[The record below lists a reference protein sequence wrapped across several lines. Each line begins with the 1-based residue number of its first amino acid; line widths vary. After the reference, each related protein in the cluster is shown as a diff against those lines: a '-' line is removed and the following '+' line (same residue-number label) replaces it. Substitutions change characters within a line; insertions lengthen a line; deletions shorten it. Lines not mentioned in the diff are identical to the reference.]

1 MARFRPKGLGLERV
15 LGVGALFSTA
25 YGNVGS
31 SIYYALG
38 VVAVF
43 ALGLTPLA
51 YVIAGAIFVMTA
63 MTYTEATV
71 NFPEAGGSSSFA
83 RRAFNE
89 FVSFF
94 AAWGQMLNYVI
105 TIAISAFFVPSYLS
119 VFWEPLGESPGQIVA
134 AVVVVLLLSCVNLVG
149 VRESARLNFFLAAFD
164 FATQLLIM
172 LLGFVL
178 VLNFGTL
185 IDNVRWG
192 EVPEWSDFAL
202 GIALAMISYTG
213 IETISN
219 LAEEARNPRR
229 MVPKAMQYVVLAVLV
244 ISAGIP
250 AVALSAMPVTEVG
263 GEYTTELATT
273 YADNPILGIVKN
285 MELGPLGGFMEVY
298 VALIAAIILLIAT
311 NAGVIG
317 VSRLTYSMGQYR
329 QVPDQLRRIS
339 PRSKTPT
346 TAIFVFGFLACLVLI
361 PGEAEFLGTMY
372 AFGAMLSFTI
382 GHAALVALRWRLARD
397 RMREIPGDV
406 RVVAEDEEEE
416 GWYRAPGNV
425 RIAGVEVPMFAVLG
439 GVGTLAAWIAVMAL
453 YPRALVAGWAWL
465 AIGVITYTLY
475 RKRAG
480 LSLTETT
487 KVALPPLA
495 GVQPV
500 EYAGVLVAFEEGTY
514 SEDAMAT
521 ALKLASH
528 RGGVVRVIV
537 TVTVPQHLD
546 INAPL
551 PEAEATAQ
559 AVIEAARQWAGR
571 GQRVR
576 GRVVKVRPDEA
587 GHRIVREAIDAR
599 SQAIVMPMPSR
610 RPSGKVLSK
619 TLEVVLAKRPCRV
632 IVDSVPA
639 KPLRERRPARD
650 RAPV

>member
-51 YVIAGAIFVMTA
+51 YLIAGAIFVMTA

-119 VFWEPLGESPGQIVA
+119 IFWEPLGESPGQVLAGIVI
-134 AVVVVLLLSCVNLVG
+134 VFLLAMVNLVG
-149 VRESARLNFFLAAFD
+149 VRESAKLNFFLAVFD
-164 FATQLLIM
+164 FATQVLIM
-172 LLGFVL
+172 LLGFFL

-185 IDNVRWG
+185 IDNVSWG

-219 LAEEARNPRR
+219 LAEEARTPRQL
-229 MVPKAMQYVVLAVLV
+229 VPKAMKYVVVAVLV

-250 AVALSAMPVTEVG
+250 AVALSAMPVSDAGAES
-263 GEYTTELATT
+263 TTQLATT

-285 MELGPLGGFMEVY
+285 MDLGVFAGFMEVY

-329 QVPDQLRRIS
+329 QVPDRLRRIS
-339 PRSKTPT
+339 PRSRTPT
-346 TAIFVFGFLACLVLI
+346 TAIFVFGFIACLVMI
-361 PGEAEFLGTMY
+361 PGQAEFLGTMY
-372 AFGAMLSFTI
+372 AFGAMLSFTV
-382 GHAALVALRWRLARD
+382 GHSALVMLRWRVARNQ
-397 RMREIPGDV
+397 MREVPGDV
-406 RVVAEDEEEE
+406 RVAEDQGE
-416 GWYRAPGNV
+416 WYRAPGNV
-425 RIAGVEVPMFAVLG
+425 RIAGVEIPLFAIFG
-439 GVGTLAAWIAVMAL
+439 GLGTLSAWIAVMVL
-453 YPRALVAGWAWL
+453 YPSALAAGGAWL
-465 AIGVITYTLY
+465 AVGMVTYVLY
-475 RKRAG
+475 RRHSG

-514 SEDAMAT
+514 SADAMAT
-521 ALKLASH
+521 ALKLGSH
-528 RGGVVRVIV
+528 RRGHVLVLT
-537 TVTVPQHLD
+537 TVTVPQHLAID
-546 INAPL
+546 ASL

-587 GHRIVREAIDAR
+587 GHRIVREAVEAR
-599 SQAIVMPMPSR
+599 SQAIVMPMPPR

-619 TLEVVLAKRPCRV
+619 TQEVVLGKRPCRV
-632 IVDSVPA
+632 IIDSVPA
-639 KPLRERRPARD
+639 RPLRERKQPAARPPA
-650 RAPV
+650 